1 MVNDGDIFTPFWDD
15 PVLLRRGEANWPPSA
30 VDPNKGV
37 IYVCAGDR
45 QAAYTT
51 NADIDSAEPGDR
63 YTGGNISLTGST
75 NWSNLT
81 TIGTAGDLV
90 LAAAAGDLVEMAVS
104 MKVLNQAVNIGF
116 DAVTVVSATVTNS
129 FANNGAAS
137 AAYTNTQ
144 GISGWW
150 AVASEYH
157 GICGSAFYKLVAGDI
172 SSNTVTLRIRYAMAA
187 ATNRTLQAN
196 AGEPVQFWAR
206 NHGPVEI

>member
-1 MVNDGDIFTPFWDD
+1 MAWITPKTDF
-15 PVLLRRGEANWPPSA
+15 A
-30 VDPNKGV
+30 
-37 IYVCAGDR
+37 
-45 QAAYTT
+45 
-51 NADIDSAEPGDR
+51 PGDVLTAAQMNNIGSDLTTLRGDFADYR